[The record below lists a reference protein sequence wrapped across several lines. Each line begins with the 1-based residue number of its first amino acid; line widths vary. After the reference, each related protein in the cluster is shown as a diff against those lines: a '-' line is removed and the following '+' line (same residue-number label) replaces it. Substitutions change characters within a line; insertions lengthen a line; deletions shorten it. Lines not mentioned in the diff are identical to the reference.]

1 MTFFPA
7 RRSTLVLALSSSFL
21 CVAAFAAESS
31 PKAASSS
38 GVMADSKAAAGVTGQ
53 LLCAPGQ
60 TKAAADGLG
69 WYDTG
74 RGLTLGSVKAG
85 QACTLLATGAGL
97 NLQFAGQGP
106 LLLAGPVNYR
116 LNQTPRRADFSLAEP
131 VLCESYSVA
140 NNKLALQITDTNGAV
155 QLLRGFN
162 RVDYAPGNSRF
173 LPESVAGSFGP
184 MVQCY
189 AFPFSSLIANPP
201 TVPAPPP
208 VDPNRIF
215 GSGFD
220 DSVSLTV
227 ELLTGDGAN
236 AIRQLDVARDQ
247 PFEYQIRVTNTGA
260 VAASGVRI
268 REFVPTPA
276 TTPLLSPVVTAGTWS
291 CSQALAPCSGTASG
305 TGVLNQS
312 GISIGPGQSR
322 VYTLSRTVSS
332 GAPPE
337 KTLLGAAVFFD
348 PDDVAGGGD
357 RLLTDNSAP
366 LVLNLVPNQGPMIAC
381 AGLPSPVN
389 LNENA
394 SAVEFECALTD
405 PEEDIITGFTVQ
417 NNSNPAVIP
426 DAGMLTPAAAPD
438 TWTLRLAPIT
448 NALGTAVVT
457 LRATDD
463 RGGSRDLTVTV
474 NVNDVNSPPSF
485 SLKGSVIEVPTGPGL
500 PRIFNQ
506 QEEWVFVDVPEV
518 GFGAGCD
525 GTSTCVIT
533 FPGFVLDRSV
543 GAPPELPQT
552 LTPSVSCTQTGSGSA
567 FLEPN
572 SWAIAP
578 AAANSVAQE
587 LSISFKYRRSAWQ
600 PAPSA
605 DAAATCTVTLTDS
618 GSPQLSLSRTLI
630 VRYLQ

>member
-97 NLQFAGQGP
+97 NLQFTGQGP

-394 SAVEFECALTD
+394 PAVEFECALTD
-405 PEEDIITGFTVQ
+405 PEEDAITGFTVQ

-426 DAGMLTPAAAPD
+426 SAGMLTPAAAPD

-463 RGGSRDLTVTV
+463 RGGSRDLSVTV

-485 SLKGSVIEVPTGPGL
+485 SLLTSELRVSPTGGL
-500 PRIFNQ
+500 PR
-506 QEEWVFVDVPEV
+506 DVEGQPIDSPNV
-518 GFGAGCD
+518 VRSSNC
-525 GTSTCVIT
+525 STQDVCTLT
-533 FPGFVLDRSV
+533 FPDFIGDRSV
-543 GAPPELPQT
+543 GVAPESPGQQLQAGVTCAPHSSGLNPFEVA
-552 LTPSVSCTQTGSGSA
+552 PS
-567 FLEPN
+567 
-572 SWAIAP
+572 IAP
-578 AAANSVAQE
+578 ASPQGIAQPFA
-587 LSISFKYRRSAWQ
+587 LSLTYRKFNFD
-600 PAPSA
+600 PPPNPNVEVIC
-605 DAAATCTVTLTDS
+605 TITVTDT
-618 GSPQLSLSRTLI
+618 GSPPLNSQST
-630 VRYLQ
+630 VRFVYNN

>member
-7 RRSTLVLALSSSFL
+7 RRSTFVLALSSSLL
-21 CVAAFAAESS
+21 CVASIAADGST
-31 PKAASSS
+31 KTAGS
-38 GVMADSKAAAGVTGQ
+38 GGAVADSKAAAGVTGP

-60 TKAAADGLG
+60 SKAAADGLG

-74 RGLTLGSVKAG
+74 RGLTLGPVKAG
-85 QACTLLATGAGL
+85 QTCSLLATGAGL
-97 NLQFAGQGP
+97 NLQFAGQGA

-116 LNQTPRRADFSLAEP
+116 LNQTPRRVDFSLAEP
-131 VLCESYSVA
+131 VLCESYSAA

-162 RVDYAPGNSRF
+162 RVDFTPGSSRF
-173 LPESVAGSFGP
+173 LPESVAGTFGP
-184 MVQCY
+184 AVQCY
-189 AFPFSSLIANPP
+189 AFPFASLIANPP
-201 TVPAPPP
+201 TVPAPLP

-227 ELLTGDGAN
+227 ELLTGDGAL
-236 AIRQLDVARDQ
+236 AIRQLDVTRDQ

-291 CSQALAPCSGTASG
+291 CNQAVAPCIGTASG

-312 GISIGPGQSR
+312 GISIPPGQSR

-332 GAPPE
+332 GAPPA

-348 PDDVAGGGD
+348 PEDAVGAGD

-366 LVLNLVPNQGPMIAC
+366 LVLNLVPNQGPVIAC
-381 AGLPSPVN
+381 AGLPNPVN

-394 SAVEFECALTD
+394 PPVEFECALTD
-405 PEEDIITGFTVQ
+405 PEGDAITGFTVQ

-426 DAGMLTPAAAPD
+426 SAGMLTPAAAPA
-438 TWTLRLAPIT
+438 TWTLRFAPLT
-448 NALGTAVVT
+448 NVLGTTVVT
-457 LRATDD
+457 LRSTDD

-474 NVNDVNSPPSF
+474 NVNDVNAPPSF
-485 SLKGSVIEVPTGPGL
+485 SLLTSELRVSPTGGL
-500 PRIFNQ
+500 PR
-506 QEEWVFVDVPEV
+506 DV
-518 GFGAGCD
+518 AGQPIDSPNVVRSSNC
-525 GTSTCVIT
+525 STQDVCTLT
-533 FPGFVLDRSV
+533 FPDFIRDRSV
-543 GAPPELPQT
+543 GVTPESPGQQLQASVTCAPHSSGLNPFEVAPGIAPSSPQGVAQPFGLS
-552 LTPSVSCTQTGSGSA
+552 LTYRKSNFDPAPDPNVEVLCTITVTDTGSPP
-567 FLEPN
+567 LN
-572 SWAIAP
+572 S
-578 AAANSVAQE
+578 Q
-587 LSISFKYRRSAWQ
+587 R
-600 PAPSA
+600 
-605 DAAATCTVTLTDS
+605 TV
-618 GSPQLSLSRTLI
+618 RF
-630 VRYLQ
+630 VYNN